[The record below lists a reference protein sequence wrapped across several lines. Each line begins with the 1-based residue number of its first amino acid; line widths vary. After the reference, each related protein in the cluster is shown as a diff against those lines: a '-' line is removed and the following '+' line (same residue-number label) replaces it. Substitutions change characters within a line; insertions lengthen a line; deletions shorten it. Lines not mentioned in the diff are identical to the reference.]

1 MPQQKK
7 RRMCCRYCES
17 LETPK
22 HRKRTISPKSF
33 SRRTTSQV
41 QRYKCKRC
49 GRAFVQRKERKKQ
62 YTFGFQREITGMH
75 LEERLSYRVIA
86 KRITE
91 RWGYHVSPKSLCSMV
106 NAVARL
112 SKSSMEMQQEYRPCW
127 SGYLT
132 VDDKWVSVK
141 GTRHLS
147 LVAVDN
153 SGDPL
158 HSELHTE
165 ADQGIYDGFFL
176 YLRDRLGY
184 QLRALTTDFDP
195 RIDKA
200 ARRVF
205 WTDLTHQKC
214 LWHAME
220 IVKTL
225 IEYPQAQ
232 RRVKNVQRQI
242 TMLEESL
249 ADRKQS
255 LYDTN
260 KTLQSLKT
268 QLTEIDA
275 TYQEKSLLLERFR
288 ECIFARTRET
298 SERCLKSFRRAYNK
312 RYGNVIRFIASHWDA
327 LLEHQRDPQI
337 LKTSVRA
344 ENINKQ
350 FERRLK
356 TIEAFQSVETAFQY
370 QNLYRNYLRLKPYTD
385 CRGVRRFY
393 NGLLPLQV
401 CQAVLP
407 SSDWLKIAV
416 RYPK

>member
-1 MPQQKK
+1 MRQRKK
-7 RRMCCRYCES
+7 RRMRCSYCGS
-17 LETPK
+17 KETEK
-22 HRKRTISPKSF
+22 HGKRTNSPKSY
-33 SRRTTSQV
+33 SRRTRSQV
-41 QRYKCKRC
+41 QRYRCKSCQRT
-49 GRAFVQRKERKKQ
+49 FIQRKEKKKQ
-62 YTFGFQREITGMH
+62 YTFGFQREMTRMH

-86 KRITE
+86 KRVTE
-91 RWGYHVSPKSLCSMV
+91 RWGYHISPKSICSMV

-112 SKSSMEMQQEYRPCW
+112 SKSSVEMQQEYRPCW

-153 SGDPL
+153 SGDAI

-165 ADQGIYDGFFL
+165 SEQGVYDDFFL

-195 RIDKA
+195 RLAKA
-200 ARRVF
+200 ARGVF
-205 WTDLTHQKC
+205 GPDLTHQKC

-220 IVKTL
+220 IVKAL

-242 TMLEESL
+242 KTLKEGL

-260 KTLQSLKT
+260 KTLQSLNR
-268 QLTEIDA
+268 QLTEINRSF
-275 TYQEKSLLLERFR
+275 QEKSLLLERFR
-288 ECIFARTRET
+288 DCVFARTREI
-298 SERCLKSFRRAYNK
+298 SERCWKSFRMAYNK
-312 RYGNVIRFIASHWDA
+312 RYGNVVHFVASHWDA

-337 LKTSVRA
+337 LRTTVRA

-356 TIEAFQSVETAFQY
+356 TIEAFQSIETAFQY

-385 CRGVRRFY
+385 CRGARKAC
-393 NGLLPLQV
+393 NGLSPLQL
-401 CQAVLP
+401 CHAVLP
-407 SSDWLKIAV
+407 SSDWLKLAV